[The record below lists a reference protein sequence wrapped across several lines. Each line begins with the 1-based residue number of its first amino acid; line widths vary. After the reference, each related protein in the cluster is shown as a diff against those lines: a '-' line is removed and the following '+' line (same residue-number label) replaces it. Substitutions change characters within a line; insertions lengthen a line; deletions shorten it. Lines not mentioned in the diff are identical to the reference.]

1 MKDTDAMTEWLKT
14 NEIKIIPMGV
24 SGRTKREVT
33 NKIKVDPPVGPNKYN
48 SPEWLE
54 IKRLWDIQQLMW
66 NKNEAKNRCK
76 QEISA
81 FLDDLIEDIDE

>member
-14 NEIKIIPMGV
+14 NQIKIIPMGV

-33 NKIKVDPPVGPNKYN
+33 NKIKLNPPIGHDKYN

-66 NKNEAKNRCK
+66 NTTEAKNRSK
-76 QEISA
+76 QGNTA
-81 FLDDLIEDIDE
+81 LLNDLIEDTDE